1 MPIRFVDRAATVVG
15 RVATTLADVSPNF
28 DGTFTTA
35 PARTGTISAQMQDHS
50 AQLSG
55 IFQSNAN
62 RVGTIGTVL
71 GNHVAS
77 FLGGGAVQPGTGI
90 TTFSILGTQTTTQRW
105 TFLHAFRPGDVPP
118 GNYVSADFQTF
129 QSQVLSR
136 WRDGSAKLVS
146 IAGRKAVSAN
156 VASSMILGAT
166 QGTQPGAALTEAQL
180 ITFNP
185 QVSVAF
191 TGGISATVTLAS
203 LLGQTST
210 GAHTSNGLVRTH
222 ITGPQMSEFH
232 YRSQVGSDAS
242 LAVWFYVR
250 FYGDDAEI
258 EIAVENTRLTA
269 TLAQKSYTIAITVN
283 GTSRYS
289 SSHSHW
295 ARASFTTCQWYNT
308 GTSGTGDYSR
318 VIPLHN
324 TDYLISTGLVPPCAQ
339 RTINAATFSDWG
351 TTFTPLGG
359 GMFGSQDFSGVGYA
373 PWIGLMNNFDFGHL
387 MAPSSQT
394 YTAMMRNQLAFKSW
408 PVNMRDE
415 TTGSPLRPATYP
427 NAVFPN
433 NSGWSGGQPL
443 AEPSNSTSTF
453 TWNAGGG
460 QTNAHLPAAGYFAYL
475 VTGRWHFAEDC
486 THWALRGYFDTNP
499 DSRTT
504 FSQLTLRGGR
514 FQERAKAW
522 MFRSTAQAA
531 LCYPDSPPRTA
542 DANLRAD
549 LLAMV
554 GQQMTYWEANG
565 IGTAMGFNKDG
576 YRVTP
581 PQDFR
586 WLNFP
591 DSGFNYTSTDLPI
604 DPWQEN
610 MRVAA
615 VGFAWD
621 MDLPISD
628 AQRDSM
634 RRVRDD
640 WYKYP
645 VGLTGDGNN
654 FCFRSGGN
662 YRTVAAS
669 TNGTTVTPLASW
681 RAAYLREQ
689 ALGNI
694 PSQTCNLT
702 DAWLTDSSMQGNHGI
717 RLPALSYAVKHQAV
731 GAAEALNRM
740 KSSSTWTTFSQCLA
754 SSDGTN
760 PLMNYVLPES
770 APSWFTVL
778 VSSRWSSVAAND
790 DIDAVEPGLANLP
803 MPPGSPAAGS
813 PPDFTGAWSG
823 ACFDEDW
830 LEYVFNAAG
839 GHANYWGNE
848 GYAFSLRR
856 STPKWRRYIDPT
868 PAASAGNPE
877 QTGSL
882 LADGR
887 SRAMHCTF
895 VSWGAGKIVYSV
907 QNSVTSGGGG
917 SVKQIAVFNKQRLG
931 YCAVSTPYNVTS
943 GYPMSG
949 VNLWTL
955 NGDPFSSNPSMLNSG
970 KFGVSAYDKLS
981 SVTWSIGGDGENNQ
995 PYWAVTH
1002 GSTVAPLSHGSLPFS
1017 TFGMCR
1023 ANAVAC
1029 SPDVHLYVVLS
1040 SRSNEIA
1047 FLDLNN
1053 QGLGW
1058 AKPTATSGTAPAF
1071 ASLGSFNIP
1080 SQNIAMVYY
1089 ERARQFL
1096 LADPRRLGST
1106 VYVLT
1111 PPRNA
1116 DGSFNRTGTW
1126 AWRTVTSPAVTFTN
1140 DGGHESTYTKLQI
1153 CQEMGD
1159 GRGCLIFCGSIDGPT
1174 YIYPLPA
1181 TGL

>member
-1 MPIRFVDRAATVVG
+1 
-15 RVATTLADVSPNF
+15 
-28 DGTFTTA
+28 
-35 PARTGTISAQMQDHS
+35 
-50 AQLSG
+50 
-55 IFQSNAN
+55 
-62 RVGTIGTVL
+62 
-71 GNHVAS
+71 
-77 FLGGGAVQPGTGI
+77 
-90 TTFSILGTQTTTQRW
+90 
-105 TFLHAFRPGDVPP
+105 VPP
-118 GNYVSADFQTF
+118 GTYVSADFQTF
-129 QSQVLSR
+129 QSQILSR

-146 IAGRKAVSAN
+146 IAGRKAVNAN
-156 VASSMILGAT
+156 VASSMILGAAL
-166 QGTQPGAALTEAQL
+166 GSQPGTALTEAQL

-191 TGGISATVTLAS
+191 TGGVSATVTLAS

-210 GAHTSNGLVRTH
+210 GAHASNGLVRTH

-250 FYGDDAEI
+250 FYGDDCEI
-258 EIAVENTRLTA
+258 IVKVRNSRLFG
-269 TLAQKSYTIAITVN
+269 TLAQKSYSCTITVN
-283 GTSRYS
+283 GTVRSTLS
-289 SSHSHW
+289 SAQHW
-295 ARASFTTCQWYNT
+295 ARGAWTTKHWYNT

-318 VIPLHN
+318 VIPLPN
-324 TDYLISTGLVPPCAQ
+324 TDYWISTGLFPPCAQ
-339 RTINAATFSDWG
+339 RTINAATLNDWG
-351 TTFTPLGG
+351 TAQTPLGG
-359 GMFGSQDFSGVGYA
+359 GMFGSIDFSGVGYA
-373 PWIGLMNNFDFGHL
+373 PWIGLMNNFDFGFL
-387 MAPSSQT
+387 ISPSVTTFQ
-394 YTAMMRNQLAFKSW
+394 AMMRNQLALQSW
-408 PVNMRDE
+408 PVDMIDE

-433 NSGWSGGQPL
+433 NSGWGGGQPL
-443 AEPSNSTSTF
+443 AEPSNSTSPY

-460 QTNAHLPAAGYFAYL
+460 QTNAHLPAAGFFAYM
-475 VTGRWHFAEDC
+475 VTGEWHFAEDC

-522 MFRSTAQAA
+522 MLRSTAQAA

-554 GQQMTYWEANG
+554 GQQWTYWEANG

-610 MRVAA
+610 MRVAV
-615 VGFAWD
+615 VGWIWD
-621 MDLPISD
+621 MDLPITD
-628 AQRDSM
+628 AQRDSH

-770 APSWFTVL
+770 APSWFTAL
-778 VSSRWSSVAAND
+778 TSSQWGQIALTDDMAAVD
-790 DIDAVEPGLANLP
+790 PGLANLS
-803 MPPGSPAAGS
+803 MPPGTASGTILEITGS
-813 PPDFTGAWSG
+813 WTS

-830 LEYVFNAAG
+830 LDYIFNAAG
-839 GHANYWGNE
+839 GHANRWGND
-848 GYAFSLRR
+848 GFAFNLRR
-856 STPKWRRYIDPT
+856 AKWRRYIDPS
-868 PAASAGNPE
+868 PAGSVGNPYVE
-877 QTGSL
+877 GSTY
-882 LADGR
+882 ADGR

-895 VSWGAGKIVYSV
+895 CDWADGRVVYAL

-917 SVKQIAVFNKQRLG
+917 TVQTIASFRKEKLG
-931 YCAVSTPYNVTS
+931 YAATPTPYSSTA
-943 GYPMSG
+943 GYPLSG
-949 VNLWTL
+949 VNLWGFH
-955 NGDPFSSNPSMLNSG
+955 GDPHTTGITTNG

-981 SVTWSIGGDGENNQ
+981 KVVWWVGGDGENSL
-995 PYWAVTH
+995 PY
-1002 GSTVAPLSHGSLPFS
+1002 GSINVGATIARRTSGFLPFS

-1040 SRSNEIA
+1040 SRSNEIG

-1053 QGLGW
+1053 EGLGF

-1071 ASLGSFNIP
+1071 AQLGSFNIP
-1080 SQNIAMVYY
+1080 NRNIAMVYY

-1096 LADPRRLGST
+1096 LVDPIRLGST

-1126 AWRTVTSPAVTFTN
+1126 AWRTVTMPAVTFTF
-1140 DGGHESTYTKLQI
+1140 DGGHESTYRKLQI

-1159 GRGCLIFCGSIDGPT
+1159 GRGCLIYCGSANGPT
-1174 YIYPLPA
+1174 YICPLPA
-1181 TGL
+1181 NGL